1 MFLPPTL
8 DAVSVI
14 CLLLLGMI
22 SLRLYRNGVSAA
34 LHAASL
40 VALSLVSIG
49 VSIVYATV
57 THFMS
62 DPHTLSEAIAALSG
76 RPPQLVLSLIGVPL
90 FVLACLGPWQ
100 ALTGNWHGALSR
112 GRLYCVHWVVVI
124 GWLAIALLEPT
135 NVFALQ
141 PNLSERSPE
150 EATSQIDQFRRAR
163 DIYRFLILGYAALVA
178 AIFLAPFVQW
188 ATHRSLQ

>member
-1 MFLPPTL
+1 
-8 DAVSVI
+8 
-14 CLLLLGMI
+14 MI

-49 VSIVYATV
+49 VSMVYATV
-57 THFMS
+57 TYFMS
-62 DPHTLSEAIAALSG
+62 DPLTLSEATTALSA
-76 RPPQLVLSLIGVPL
+76 RPPHHFVSLIGVPL
-90 FVLACLGPWQ
+90 FVLACLGPWH

-112 GRLYCVHWVVVI
+112 GRLYCVHWVVVV

-135 NVFALQ
+135 NVFELQ

-150 EATSQIDQFRRAR
+150 EVTGQIDQFRRAR
-163 DIYRFLILGYAALVA
+163 EIYSFLVLGYAALVA
-178 AIFLAPFVQW
+178 AIFLAPFFQW
-188 ATHRSLQ
+188 ATHRRPR